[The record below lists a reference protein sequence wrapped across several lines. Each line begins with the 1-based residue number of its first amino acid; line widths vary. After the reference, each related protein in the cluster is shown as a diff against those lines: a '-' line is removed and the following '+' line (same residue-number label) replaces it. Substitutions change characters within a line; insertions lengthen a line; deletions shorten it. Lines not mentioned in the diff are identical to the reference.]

1 MICGL
6 VHASYSLPEW
16 QAVKL
21 TFFASS
27 MSESSMPHKVCS
39 STLVLNI
46 LMTILMIKS
55 QEKMM
60 VKESLFHFLFFFI
73 NSFCPMKICMDLGG
87 EGYKKTS
94 R

>member
-55 QEKMM
+55 RGENDGQR
-60 VKESLFHFLFFFI
+60 VIIPFSFFFI

-87 EGYKKTS
+87 GGI
-94 R
+94 